1 MQYQIKRCTGPC
13 VDLISPEDYAKDV
26 HYSTLF
32 LRGKSDLLTR
42 ELTKNMEKAAE
53 EEDFERAA
61 VLRDQIIDLRKI
73 QEEQYVANQGNDADI
88 LAAEL
93 QQPYVCVHVIYVR
106 AGRIIGSKA
115 FYPRFKLAES
125 AADVLCAFI
134 SQNYLSDDKGAN
146 IPKEIIVPS
155 MLEDAEGLEE
165 ALSYVAGR
173 KVKLSQRVRGH
184 RAKWLSLAKTNAAQ
198 SLNAHVSDKQ
208 NIRNRFMHLQDS
220 IKLDSQIMR
229 IECFD
234 ISHTSGE
241 STVASCVVFDENGAV
256 KTDYRR
262 FNIKDITPGDD
273 YGAMKQVLDR
283 RFSRLSNGEGKVPDI
298 LLIDGGK
305 GQLSQAKGVLEK
317 FSLPEISLLGI
328 AKGISRR
335 AGQETLY
342 IDVEA
347 GFREVAISSE
357 SPALHLLQQIRDEAH
372 RFAITGH
379 RQRRAKARKQS
390 TLEEIPGLGPKRRRG
405 LLKHFGGQQEI
416 RKASEAEIAKV
427 TGISKKLAE
436 SIYAHL
442 HNN

>member
-1 MQYQIKRCTGPC
+1 
-13 VDLISPEDYAKDV
+13 
-26 HYSTLF
+26 
-32 LRGKSDLLTR
+32 
-42 ELTKNMEKAAE
+42 MEKAAE